1 MSGVKLTEQEVKQL
15 VNRYI
20 GVDSGYLGDFSY
32 RTHTDFYPEYCG
44 IYDVFPDEV
53 EGTTRT
59 HFMQILLSQSP
70 NRQAKI
76 LRGVLEKYPAGT
88 EQQRAFQP
96 RVEEWIRRLECAPIV
111 ASAPPVESMSIVV
124 RQALVDAENLIRTSG
139 PASAI
144 DIDRVHTALHGHMK
158 HLCAEASID
167 LPGQATLQVVMKR
180 LREQHP
186 ELAPSGERPNEVSR
200 VLYSMAATLDALT
213 TLRNNASIAHP
224 NDALL
229 GNDEALLA
237 INAARTIFGYIDS
250 KVRK

>member
-1 MSGVKLTEQEVKQL
+1 MPGVKLTEQEVRQL

-44 IYDVFPDEV
+44 IFDVFPDEL

-59 HFMQILLSQSP
+59 RFMQILLSQSP
-70 NRQAKI
+70 DRQAKI
-76 LRGVLEKYPAGT
+76 LRGVLEKYPAES

-96 RVEEWIRRLECAPIV
+96 RVEEWIRRLEGAPIV
-111 ASAPPVESMSIVV
+111 ASAPPVESMSTVV

-139 PASAI
+139 PASA
-144 DIDRVHTALHGHMK
+144 IDRVHTALHGHMK

-167 LPGQATLQVVMKR
+167 LPDQATLQVAMKR

-186 ELAPSGERPNEVSR
+186 QLAPSGERANEVSR

-213 TLRNNASIAHP
+213 TLRNNASAAHP

-229 GNDEALLA
+229 GDDEALLA
-237 INAARTIFGYIDS
+237 INAARTIFAYIDS
-250 KVRK
+250 KVRL

>member
-44 IYDVFPDEV
+44 IYDVFPDEL

-59 HFMQILLSQSP
+59 RFIQILLSQSP
-70 NRQAKI
+70 DRQAKI
-76 LRGVLEKYPAGT
+76 LRGVLEKYPASS
-88 EQQRAFQP
+88 EQQKVFQP
-96 RVEEWIRRLECAPIV
+96 RVEEWIRRLEGAPIV
-111 ASAPPVESMSIVV
+111 ASVKPVESMRTVV

-144 DIDRVHTALHGHMK
+144 DRVHTALHGHLK
-158 HLCAEASID
+158 HLCAETGID
-167 LPGQATLQVVMKR
+167 LPDQATLQVAMKR

-186 ELAPSGERPNEVSR
+186 QLVPSGERADEVSR
-200 VLYSMAATLDALT
+200 VLYSMATTLDALT
-213 TLRNNASIAHP
+213 TLRNNASAAHP

-229 GNDEALLA
+229 GDEEALLA
-237 INAARTIFGYIDS
+237 INAARTIFAYVDS
-250 KVRK
+250 KVRR